1 MERRAA
7 SHGVTDGTVRAT
19 TGATE
24 EARVPGMADAP
35 RMYRTLRK
43 LLPPVVNPYLHVQ
56 IEGLEHV
63 PERKA
68 AILASNHLSF
78 LDSIVLPINV
88 PRPVYFLGKADY
100 WDSWRTRWFFQGTGV
115 VPVHRGGGG
124 QGQDSLKTGVEILRS
139 GDLLGIY
146 PEGTRSPD
154 GRLYRGKTGPVRM
167 ALEAGVP
174 IVPCAVK
181 GTEVAMPTG
190 SHVPRREPV
199 SVRYGQPLDLSRYR
213 DRRSDPFVL
222 RSATDE
228 VMYEIM
234 MLSGQEYV
242 DEYASK
248 VKAGDV
254 DVSDVVDVSEQPDVA
269 DIEAPASPPRGRR
282 AS

>member
-1 MERRAA
+1 M
-7 SHGVTDGTVRAT
+7 
-19 TGATE
+19 
-24 EARVPGMADAP
+24 PGMADAP
-35 RMYRTLRK
+35 RLYRTLKRA
-43 LLPPVVNPYLHVQ
+43 LPPIVNRYLHVQ
-56 IEGLEHV
+56 LEGLENI
-63 PERKA
+63 PDDGTP

-78 LDSIVLPINV
+78 IDSIVLPINV

-115 VPVHRGGGG
+115 VPVQRDGKGSGDG
-124 QGQDSLKTGVEILRS
+124 ALQTGIEILSR

-167 ALEAGVP
+167 ALKARVP
-174 IVPCAVK
+174 IIPCALI
-181 GTEVAMPTG
+181 GTNHAQPTG
-190 SHVPRREPV
+190 KYTISRHPV
-199 SVRYGQPLDLSRYR
+199 TVRYGRPLDLSRYS
-213 DRRSDPFVL
+213 DRQEDPFVL

-242 DEYASK
+242 DEYAAK
-248 VKAGDV
+248 VKSGQV
-254 DVSDVVDVSEQPDVA
+254 DPNEDTGVIDVA
-269 DIEAPASPPRGRR
+269 AVEEARHELRDTAGRR